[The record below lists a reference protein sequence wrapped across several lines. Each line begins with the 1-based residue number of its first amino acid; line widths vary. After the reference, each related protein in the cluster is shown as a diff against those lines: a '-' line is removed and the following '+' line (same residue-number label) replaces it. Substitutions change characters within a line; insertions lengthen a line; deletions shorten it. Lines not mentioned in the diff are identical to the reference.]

1 MHLKGRVPSDS
12 PLGTIKCSLKTHS
25 DRKRKYEYDEHVIE
39 MNKMIKFGTN
49 VDLSSDLW
57 DKHIS
62 EINKLPYWLRLDDE
76 HNPLS
81 QGTLTFDL
89 NLTSNDDHGFS
100 WV

>member
-1 MHLKGRVPSDS
+1 MGPQAFSL
-12 PLGTIKCSLKTHS
+12 LGTITFCCILKTRS

-39 MNKMIKFGTN
+39 MNKMLKFGTN

-81 QGTLTFDL
+81 QGKKI
-89 NLTSNDDHGFS
+89 NLTRF
-100 WV
+100 

>member
-1 MHLKGRVPSDS
+1 
-12 PLGTIKCSLKTHS
+12 
-25 DRKRKYEYDEHVIE
+25 

-89 NLTSNDDHGFS
+89 NLTSSDDHGFS